1 METTYIYNNLL
12 RKWRSTGYVGKT
24 FCNYETY
31 AKKVAWAV
39 ANNITKNKNKKS
51 CLINHSICGGTEPS
65 TDTVI
70 YEQLRLFSI

>member
-12 RKWRSTGYVGKT
+12 QKWRKTGYIGRV

-51 CLINHSICGGTEPS
+51 YPINHSISGGTEPS

-70 YEQLRLFSI
+70 YGQLSLFSI